1 MVVAA
6 GVFLL
11 LLGAAAASGARAGAE
26 PDDRVRVVAL
36 TESLCPNCID
46 FVQGDLEELAA
57 AADVLARVHLRLLA
71 WGNAY
76 TETTSAAL
84 CPSAT
89 PGRYDV
95 AVRRCWNARCVRGA
109 APALFAECFNTS
121 FAERVTCQHGAEECL
136 GNRIETCA
144 VELTRNATDGGATRA
159 GVDFVR
165 CFVGTH
171 RGDPAAL
178 TPCAAAAHID
188 RAALLACVNGPAG
201 VAFLR
206 AAALATNDQGPHP
219 GVPYVL
225 VNGTP
230 LADGQTLLAAV
241 CAQLRDPK
249 PAGCASA
256 ASAAGKSRR
265 PVMRC

>member
-1 MVVAA
+1 MTQ
-6 GVFLL
+6 GLL
-11 LLGAAAASGARAGAE
+11 LLLAMAAAVATAKA
-26 PDDRVRVVAL
+26 DDRVRVVAL

-46 FVQGDLEELAA
+46 FVQGDFAEFVS
-57 AADVLARVHLRLLA
+57 AADVLERVHLRLLA

-76 TETTSAAL
+76 TETTSSAL

-109 APALFAECFNTS
+109 APALFAECFNATD
-121 FAERVTCQHGAEECL
+121 FAARVTCQHGAEECL

-144 VELTRNATDGGATRA
+144 DALTRNATDGGATRA
-159 GVDFVR
+159 GIAFVR

-201 VAFLR
+201 AAHLR
-206 AAALATNDQGPHP
+206 AAAIATNDQGPHP

-241 CAQLRDPK
+241 CAQLPDPK
-249 PAGCASA
+249 PASCASA
-256 ASAAGKSRR
+256 AAAKGAVSVSR
-265 PVMRC
+265 C

>member
-1 MVVAA
+1 MKKETSVLVATTVVLLLAMGSSAAA
-6 GVFLL
+6 G
-11 LLGAAAASGARAGAE
+11 
-26 PDDRVRVVAL
+26 DDRVKVVAL

-46 FVQGDLEELAA
+46 FVQTDLEELARA
-57 AADVLARVHLRLLA
+57 TDVLARVHLRLLA

-95 AVRRCWNARCVRGA
+95 AVRRCWNARCVRTA

-121 FAERVTCQHGAEECL
+121 FAARVTCQHGAEECL

-144 VELTRNATDGGATRA
+144 VALTRNATDGGASRA

-188 RAALLACVNGPAG
+188 RAALVACVNGADG

-206 AAALATNDQGPHP
+206 EAAIATNDQGPHP

-230 LADGQTLLAAV
+230 LPDGQTLLAAV
-241 CAQLRDPK
+241 CAQLPAPK
-249 PAGCASA
+249 PAGCASVRARTAPA
-256 ASAAGKSRR
+256 APVSR
-265 PVMRC
+265 C